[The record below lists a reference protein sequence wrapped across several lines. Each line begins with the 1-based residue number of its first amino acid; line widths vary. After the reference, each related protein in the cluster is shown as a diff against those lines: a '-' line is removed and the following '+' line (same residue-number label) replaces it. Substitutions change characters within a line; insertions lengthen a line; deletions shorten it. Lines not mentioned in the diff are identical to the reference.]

1 MNAAMCPPALVEY
14 SPHLVVAN
22 VLGDPRHEAGDAGV
36 DARELSLAASNA
48 PGNDARLHPLALVD
62 HQRATRVTL

>member
-1 MNAAMCPPALVEY
+1 MI
-14 SPHLVVAN
+14 AN

-36 DARELSLAASNA
+36 DARELSLAASDA
-48 PGNDARLHPLALVD
+48 PGDDARLHPLALVD